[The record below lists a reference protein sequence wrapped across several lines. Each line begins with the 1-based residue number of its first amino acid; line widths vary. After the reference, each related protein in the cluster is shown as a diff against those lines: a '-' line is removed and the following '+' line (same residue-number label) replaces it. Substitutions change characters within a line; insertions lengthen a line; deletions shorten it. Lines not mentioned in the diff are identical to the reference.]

1 MKFVPATAEAALH
14 KEIVSLGTVGMSLR
28 SPTSR
33 ECKLCGPSQ
42 KNAAQARECEERAN
56 RANDPMLK
64 KAWLDLA
71 RQFRE
76 VADR

>member
-1 MKFVPATAEAALH
+1 
-14 KEIVSLGTVGMSLR
+14 MSLR

-42 KNAAQARECEERAN
+42 KNAAQARGCEERAN